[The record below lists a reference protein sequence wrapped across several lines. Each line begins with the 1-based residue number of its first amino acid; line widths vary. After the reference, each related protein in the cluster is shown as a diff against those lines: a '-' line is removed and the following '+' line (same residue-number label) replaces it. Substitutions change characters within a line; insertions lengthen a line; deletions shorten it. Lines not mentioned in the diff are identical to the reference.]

1 MDRLVLKAMPIVWPK
16 AQMSGGKAACLSQRV
31 EDNAF
36 HLSAGG
42 DKSRR
47 LFAARFH
54 NGDFR
59 EIGREFVGGKRLD
72 VHFD

>member
-1 MDRLVLKAMPIVWPK
+1 VDRLVLKTMLVRSPK
-16 AQMSGGKAACLSQRV
+16 ARIPGGNAACLSQRV

-36 HLSAGG
+36 HLSTGG

-59 EIGREFVGGKRLD
+59 KIGREFVGAERLD